1 MTFDVH
7 LGPAGNCDK
16 DTFKSLRRLKDVGL
30 NAMEIEFVRQVYMSN
45 KMAKEVGKLAKEL
58 GIKLSVHA
66 SYYINLN
73 STNKRKLEESKKR
86 ILDSCERANYL
97 HAKYVIFHPGYYS
110 KRSKEETYGN
120 IKKAIKDMQKVIK
133 NKKWDVKLAP
143 ETTGKIN
150 VFGSLNEILRLSKD
164 TGCGYC
170 IDFAHIFAK
179 NLGRIDYKEVLD
191 KIKVKKFHS
200 HFSGIKYGKKGE
212 KRHLKI
218 NAHPP
223 LPPLIKEVI
232 KRKLDIII
240 ICESPDPLGDSL
252 KIKRVLEKA
261 GYSFKK

>member
-1 MTFDVH
+1 
-7 LGPAGNCDK
+7 
-16 DTFKSLRRLKDVGL
+16 
-30 NAMEIEFVRQVYMSN
+30 MEIEFVRKVYMSN

-73 STNKRKLEESKKR
+73 STNKKKLEESKKR

-97 HAKYVIFHPGYYS
+97 HAKYVVFHPGYYG
-110 KRSKEETYGN
+110 KVGKEETYEN
-120 IKKAIKDMQKVIK
+120 IKKAIKDMQKFIK

-143 ETTGKIN
+143 ETTGKVN
-150 VFGSLNEILRLSKD
+150 VFGSLDEILRLSKD

-200 HFSGIKYGKKGE
+200 HFSCINFTKKGE
-212 KRHLKI
+212 RNHLNISANK
-218 NAHPP
+218 PP
-223 LPPLIKEVI
+223 FKELAEEILKKKV
-232 KRKLDIII
+232 DITI
-240 ICESPDPLGDSL
+240 ICESPRTWRDSL
-252 KIKRVLEKA
+252 EMKKILERI
-261 GYSFKK
+261 GYKF